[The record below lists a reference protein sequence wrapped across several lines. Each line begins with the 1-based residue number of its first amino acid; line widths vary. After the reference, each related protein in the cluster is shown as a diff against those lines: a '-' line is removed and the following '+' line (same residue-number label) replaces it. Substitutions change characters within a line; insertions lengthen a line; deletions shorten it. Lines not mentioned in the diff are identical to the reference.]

1 MTAPSTPSTPYFLDT
16 NILIYA
22 TSQAADHAHKREPAR
37 RWVGRADWG
46 VSTQVL
52 MEFYAQARQPKH
64 GLLPTAAQA
73 FVERIAARRHV
84 VPVDKDLVLDALA
97 LRHRHYLSHWDAA
110 VLCAAQRLGA
120 HTVISEDMEH
130 GRDYGGVTV
139 INPFLPGPK
148 SVHDP
153 APPRP

>member
-1 MTAPSTPSTPYFLDT
+1 MSAAPYFLDT

-22 TSQAADHAHKREPAR
+22 TSHAADHQSKRAPAR

-73 FVERIAARRHV
+73 FVERIAARRPV
-84 VPVDKDLVLDALA
+84 VAVDKDIVLDALA

-110 VLCAAQRLGA
+110 ILCAARRMGA
-120 HTVISEDMEH
+120 LTVVSEDMEA
-130 GRDYGGVTV
+130 GRNYDGVTV
-139 INPFLPGPK
+139 LNPCTGSATLAG
-148 SVHDP
+148 S
-153 APPRP
+153 

>member
-1 MTAPSTPSTPYFLDT
+1 MSTRAVPATPFFLDT

-22 TSQAADHAHKREPAR
+22 TSQAADHAAKREPAR
-37 RWVGRADWG
+37 HWVGRGDWG

-52 MEFYAQARQPKH
+52 MEFYAQARQARH

-73 FVERIAARRHV
+73 FVERIAARRPV
-84 VPVDKDLVLDALA
+84 VAVDKDIVLDALA

-139 INPFLPGPK
+139 INPF
-148 SVHDP
+148 VA
-153 APPRP
+153 APPH

>member
-1 MTAPSTPSTPYFLDT
+1 MSAPYFLDT

-22 TSQAADHAHKREPAR
+22 TSQAADHAPKREPAR
-37 RWVGRADWG
+37 QWVGRADWG
-46 VSTQVL
+46 LSTQVL

-73 FVERIAARRHV
+73 FVERIAARRPV
-84 VPVDKDLVLDALA
+84 VPVDKGLVLDALA

-139 INPFLPGPK
+139 INPFI
-148 SVHDP
+148 P
-153 APPRP
+153 A